1 MLVIVLFCTFAKFI
15 FLKRNKKYDS
25 PIRVV
30 EKIYVSVALR
40 LKLTLKLKL
49 RLTFPLRLKLI
60 NSCNENTTT
69 ICVD

>member
-1 MLVIVLFCTFAKFI
+1 MLLIVLFCTFAKFI

-40 LKLTLKLKL
+40 LKLRLKLTLTLK
-49 RLTFPLRLKLI
+49 LKLI
-60 NSCNENTTT
+60 NSCTENTTT